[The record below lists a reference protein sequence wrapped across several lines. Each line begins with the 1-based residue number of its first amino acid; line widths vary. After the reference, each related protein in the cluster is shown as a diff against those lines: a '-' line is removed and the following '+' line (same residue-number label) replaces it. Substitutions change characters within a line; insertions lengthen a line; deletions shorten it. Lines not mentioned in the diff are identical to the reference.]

1 MTLCVGSFR
10 FGQPNRKLVFQ
21 VFFKLPD
28 AVDFVDRIFRSDG
41 KPCTEKLVG
50 HLLIDEFASA
60 GRWALISMTLINDI
74 PSVPKAVGPYSQA
87 VKSGGFLFCSGQIPI
102 DPELGNI
109 QAQDVEGQAKQVLK
123 NIRTLLEAQGLNLS
137 NVVKSTV
144 FLTNMA
150 DFPRVNA
157 IYQEAFGPHKP
168 ARSTVAVSGLPLGAL
183 VEIEVLAQCL

>member
-1 MTLCVGSFR
+1 
-10 FGQPNRKLVFQ
+10 
-21 VFFKLPD
+21 
-28 AVDFVDRIFRSDG
+28 
-41 KPCTEKLVG
+41 
-50 HLLIDEFASA
+50 
-60 GRWALISMTLINDI
+60 MTLINDT

-168 ARSTVAVSGLPLGAL
+168 ARSTVAVSGLPLGGL